1 MSSRL
6 MTMKYAIII
15 PMLMIIPMMASAQF
29 VKPTENER
37 AGLAQE
43 TSLAGAFLEILKFLT
58 GLLAILAI
66 LAIVISGI
74 YYITSGGDG
83 GRVDTAKGW
92 LTYAIIGLVV
102 ALLAWVIVT
111 AVSVALVPEG

>member
-1 MSSRL
+1 
-6 MTMKYAIII
+6 
-15 PMLMIIPMMASAQF
+15 MLMLIPMMASAQF
-29 VKPTENER
+29 AKPTDDQR

-43 TSLAGAFLEILKFLT
+43 ASLSGAFIRVLEFLT

-111 AVSVALVPEG
+111 AVSEGLGAGDGGGGDGANWPDFVGP